1 MEKDLE
7 LDPHPDYIE
16 GYNQAYVLMQEYREL
31 ADHLAKSMSQSER
44 GMGFKDGREQ
54 YIAEKSERIPKWLQ
68 NKDDIEQ
75 DKEPEKEKDKGDFE
89 PER

>member
-16 GYNQAYVLMQEYREL
+16 GYNQAYILMQEYREL

-54 YIAEKSERIPKWLQ
+54 YIVEKSVRIPKWLQ
-68 NKDDIEQ
+68 NKDDIQ
-75 DKEPEKEKDKGDFE
+75 KDIEPDRDMDDY
-89 PER
+89 EREID